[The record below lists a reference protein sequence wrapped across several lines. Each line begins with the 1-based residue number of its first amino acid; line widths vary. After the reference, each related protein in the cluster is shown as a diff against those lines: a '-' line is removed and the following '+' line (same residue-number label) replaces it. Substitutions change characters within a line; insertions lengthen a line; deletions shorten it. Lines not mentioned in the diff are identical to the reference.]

1 MEATGVY
8 WKVLFQKIEAA
19 GIEVLL
25 VNARHVKHVPGR
37 KTDVKDCPWLQQL
50 HSYGLLEG
58 SFVPPDQ
65 ICRWRPLVRHRAT
78 LVSDAAQA
86 VLHMQKALTEMNIQ
100 LHHVVNDLC
109 GETGMRILR
118 AILKGERDPEE
129 LVKLRDSQI
138 TRSTPEQ
145 MKQALKGTWRQELL
159 FVLQQSLKAFDFYH
173 QQMDECDRQL

>member
-1 MEATGVY
+1 MVQSLRGAENE
-8 WKVLFQKIEAA
+8 FE
-19 GIEVLL
+19 
-25 VNARHVKHVPGR
+25 
-37 KTDVKDCPWLQQL
+37 
-50 HSYGLLEG
+50 
-58 SFVPPDQ
+58 
-65 ICRWRPLVRHRAT
+65 
-78 LVSDAAQA
+78 
-86 VLHMQKALTEMNIQ
+86 KALTEMNIQ

-173 QQMDECDRQL
+173 QQMDECDRQLEEVPRPCLRPPRCPNQALAKPTIHWLRKTPNPKDTSRASATNRNGTSGRSWRAFAAST